1 MSLDEPNIARTDGNT
16 EISTI
21 ESGSV
26 LHVVDDNF
34 TLVGVCMYVCM
45 YKYMSLSGITLN
57 TVVPQLS
64 GPWLSEHSAIR
75 KCHNQNITIS

>member
-34 TLVGVCMYVCM
+34 TLVGVCMYVCI
-45 YKYMSLSGITLN
+45 ST
-57 TVVPQLS
+57 
-64 GPWLSEHSAIR
+64 
-75 KCHNQNITIS
+75 CH